1 MSHTYVKDASHSA
14 SIILALVESLFF
26 DVRFALRWLRKS
38 PGFTLVAIASFAIGI
53 GFNTALFTIVDAVLF
68 KPLPVAAP
76 ERLVDVFTSSRATPF
91 GTTSYPDYLDLKTQN
106 DVFEDVAGYSPM
118 FGALNLDNRSR
129 LAVGEVVT
137 GNYFQMLGVG
147 AALGRTI
154 LADDDRSDA
163 PHVAM
168 VSHRYW
174 VRELASAPDA
184 VGRTLRVRGTPYTI
198 VGVAPASF
206 TGMVPVLA
214 PELWIPASASLEVEP
229 IGMHDTV
236 PSPVGANRLDRR
248 GDRWLFL
255 RARLKP
261 GTTPAEAEANLKLVT
276 ARLEEANPQTNK
288 ARRALVR
295 ATSDVHFHPAA
306 DSTILPIAGGLMIV
320 VGLVLL
326 TACANVASMLLA
338 RASGRQREIGIRLAI
353 GASRGRLVRQLVT
366 EALVMSL
373 FGAAVGTLLAWWVTS
388 IVTSIS
394 LPLPFPLT
402 FNVHIDAR
410 VLLFTIGAA
419 LLAALLAGL
428 APAVQASRPA
438 LVADLRGERPLT
450 RAGRRWSLRD
460 ALVAGQMA
468 VTASLLVIAALLTRT
483 LIAAQRTYVGF
494 PVEKLAVISTDA
506 TMAQYSPDRS
516 RQFFD
521 AAVARI
527 KTIPGVE
534 GAALA
539 TRVPFSI
546 NYNRWD
552 VWIPDHH
559 RPGEHGDF
567 VDMTSVS
574 AEYFDTIG
582 VPILEGR
589 AFTPDDR
596 PNTPWVAIANETF
609 ARHYWPGESA
619 VGKTFRS
626 RVSDGPVFT
635 IVGVAADHK
644 VLTVAE
650 PPTAFLHVALGQRPS
665 TYASFVARTRGD
677 ATSLLRE
684 MRRELLAM
692 EPNLV
697 FVENQTMEA
706 EVSATLFPVRAGAW
720 LVSGVGLT
728 AMILAAVGLYGVIAY
743 SVARRTRE
751 IGVRMALG
759 ARPALV
765 VGLVMQ
771 HGFLLAVIGVAA
783 GCIMAAVAAGVIARV
798 LYGVHP
804 SDPISWF
811 AAIVIVLGVAA
822 LANFV
827 PAWRAASVD
836 PSVALRTE

>member
-1 MSHTYVKDASHSA
+1 
-14 SIILALVESLFF
+14 LLESFLS
-26 DVRFALRWLRKS
+26 DMRFALRWLRRS

-76 ERLVDVFTSSRATPF
+76 DRLVDVFTTSRATPF
-91 GTTSYPDYLDLKTQN
+91 GTTSYLDYLDVKAQN

-118 FGALNLDNRSR
+118 FAALNLDARSR
-129 LAVGEVVT
+129 MAIGEVVT
-137 GNYFQMLGVG
+137 GNYFPLLGVG
-147 AALGRTI
+147 AAAGRTI
-154 LADDDRSDA
+154 LPDDDRKDA
-163 PHVAM
+163 PRVAM
-168 VSHRYW
+168 ISHRYW
-174 VRELASAPDA
+174 VRELARTPDI
-184 VGRTLRVRGTPYTI
+184 VGKTLRIRGNPYTI

-214 PELWIPASASLEVEP
+214 PELWIPAASSLEVEP
-229 IGMHDTV
+229 LGMHDTV
-236 PSPVGANRLDRR
+236 PGPGTNRLDRR
-248 GDRWLFL
+248 GDRWMFL

-261 GTTPAEAEANLKLVT
+261 GKTVAEAEANLKVLA
-276 ARLEEANPQTNK
+276 ARLEQANPQTNK
-288 ARRALVR
+288 NRSTIAK

-306 DSTILPIAGGLMIV
+306 DSTILPIAGGLMFV

-353 GASRGRLVRQLVT
+353 GASRARLVRQLVT

-373 FGAAVGTLLAWWVTS
+373 VGAAVGSLLAWWVTS
-388 IVTSIS
+388 FVTTIS
-394 LPLPFPLT
+394 LPLPFPLA
-402 FNVHIDAR
+402 FNVRIDAR

-419 LLAALLAGL
+419 IFSALLAGL
-428 APAVQASRPA
+428 APAVQASRPSV
-438 LVADLRGERPLT
+438 VADMRGDRPMG
-450 RAGRRWSLRD
+450 RAGRRWTLRD
-460 ALVAGQMA
+460 LLVTGQIA
-468 VTASLLVIAALLTRT
+468 VTAALLVVAALLMRT
-483 LIAAQRTYVGF
+483 LLAAQRTNVGF
-494 PVEKLAVISTDA
+494 PVEKIAIVSTDM
-506 TMAQYSPDRS
+506 TMAQYTPERS
-516 RQFFD
+516 RQFFED
-521 AAVARI
+521 AVARL

-534 GAALA
+534 AAALA

-559 RPGEHGDF
+559 RPGEHGDY

-574 AEYFDTIG
+574 PDYFETMG
-582 VPILEGR
+582 VPIVEGR

-596 PNTPWVAIANETF
+596 PNTQWVAIANETF
-609 ARHYWPGESA
+609 ARRYWPGQSA

-626 RVSDGPVFT
+626 RVSDGPIFQ

-644 VLTVAE
+644 VLTVGE
-650 PPTAFLHVALGQRPS
+650 PPTPFFHVALSQRPN
-665 TYASFVARTRGD
+665 TYSSFIARTRGD
-677 ATSLLRE
+677 ANTLLRD

-697 FVENQTMEA
+697 FVENQTMAA
-706 EVSATLFPVRAGAW
+706 EVSTTLFPVRAGAW
-720 LVSGVGLT
+720 LVSGVGVI

-759 ARPALV
+759 ARPSLV

-771 HGFLLAVIGVAA
+771 QGLLLAVAGVAL
-783 GCIMAAVAAGVIARV
+783 GCVIAAIAAGLIAGA
-798 LYGVHP
+798 LYGVRP
-804 SDPISWF
+804 SDPVSWF
-811 AAIVIVLGVAA
+811 VAIVIVLAVAA
-822 LANFV
+822 LANLI
-827 PAWRAASVD
+827 PAWRAARVD
-836 PSVALRTE
+836 PSIALRTE